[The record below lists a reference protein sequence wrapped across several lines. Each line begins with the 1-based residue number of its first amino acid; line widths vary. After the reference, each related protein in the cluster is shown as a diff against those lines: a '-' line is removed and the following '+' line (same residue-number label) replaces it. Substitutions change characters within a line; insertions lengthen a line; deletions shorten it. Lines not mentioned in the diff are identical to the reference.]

1 MMEQELFHYG
11 TPHQGYTP
19 HSGRYAYGSG
29 DNPFQREGAF
39 LRDYRE
45 LKAAGYSDAQ
55 IADMR
60 GMSISEFRAKRS
72 LDSAEERRYNIAQ
85 AKRLKAKGWS
95 NQKIA
100 DYLGASSE
108 GTVRNWLK
116 EGAKI
121 KTQRT
126 NNIADRLEQE
136 IKEKG
141 CIDVGAGVELELNCS
156 KEKLNAAILQL
167 REKGYETGNLWI
179 DQVTNPKDQQK
190 TTVRYLAMPGTQKS
204 DLKEN
209 LELVKPISSYSPD
222 GGDTF
227 WVAERPSNLDSDR
240 VYIRYAEDGGAD
252 RDGTIELRRGV
263 EDISLGKASYAQVRI
278 AVDGTH
284 YMKGMAHY
292 SDDIPE
298 GYDIVLNSNKK
309 KGSTKDEVYKK
320 LKEDPDNPFGA
331 NIKAQG
337 QNYYAD
343 KNGDYVLDG
352 SLYRKATKKDKDLPR
367 YSLSPINLLKEEGD
381 WDSYS
386 KTLSSQFL
394 SKQKESLIKNQ
405 LNQTFKENKEEH
417 DAIMALNNPAVRK
430 KLLQTFAEQ
439 CDSSATDLKATAL
452 PRQATKVI
460 LPITSIREDEV
471 YAPSYKNGERVVL
484 IRYPHAGTFEIPEL
498 VVNNTNKKG
507 KDIIGKEAVDAIGIH
522 PKVASRLSG
531 ADFDGDTVM
540 VIPVNDKVKVT
551 TSKALQGLVG
561 FEPKEAYGATEK
573 KEVIRTNKK
582 TGEKETVTLYYQYGK
597 EYKPMNEQTKQQQ
610 MGVVSNLITDMTLR
624 GAPPEDLVRA
634 VKHSMVVIDA
644 EKHHLNYKQ
653 SEIDNNIEALKK
665 KYQKHPDGTY
675 GGASTLISKSNATIR
690 VPERK
695 QASYKPDPETGKWLY
710 EDTGRTYTDKKTG
723 KEVPALSKVKAMMY
737 TDDAFTLSSGHKK
750 ETLYAE
756 YANKMK
762 ALANQSRKEALEI
775 KPTPR
780 SKTAT
785 EIYKEEVDSLD
796 GKLKVAKKNAPKE
809 RAAQIIA
816 NQIVRTK
823 LKDYPD
829 IDKDHEKKMRQQEIQ
844 RARAKV
850 GANKKNV
857 MVSIT
862 PKEWEAI
869 QAGAISTTKLTDI
882 LNNTDLDVVR
892 KYATPRDSKSIISDA
907 KRASIQSKLASGR
920 YTIAEIAEAEGVS
933 VSTVSKI
940 NRKQD

>member
-1 MMEQELFHYG
+1 MELMHYG

-19 HSGRYAYGSG
+19 HSGRYKYGSG
-29 DNPFQREGAF
+29 DNPFQREGSF

-45 LKAAGYSDAQ
+45 LKAQGYSDAQ

-72 LDSAEERRYNIAQ
+72 LESAEEHRYNVAQ
-85 AKRLKAKGWS
+85 AKRLKAKGFA

-100 DYLGASSE
+100 DILGASSE

-116 EGAKI
+116 EGDKV

-126 NNIADRLEQE
+126 NNIAKQLEEQ

-167 REKGYETGNLWI
+167 KEKGYETGNIWV
-179 DQVTNPKDQQK
+179 DQVTNPKDNQK

-204 DLKEN
+204 DLKED
-209 LELVKPISSYSPD
+209 LTRIKSISVYSPD

-240 VYIRYAEDGGAD
+240 VFIRYAEDGGAD
-252 RDGTIELRRGV
+252 KDGTIELRRNV
-263 EDISLGKASYAQVRI
+263 KDISLGGASYAQVRI

-292 SDDIPE
+292 ADDIPD

-309 KGSTKDEVYKK
+309 KGSTKDQVFKK

-337 QNYYAD
+337 QNYYED

-352 SLYRKATKKDKDLPR
+352 SIYRKATKKDKDLPR
-367 YSLSPINLLKEEGD
+367 YSLSPVNLLKEEGD
-381 WDSYS
+381 WDTYS

-394 SKQKESLIKNQ
+394 SKQKESLIKTQ

-417 DAIMALNNPAVRK
+417 DSIMALTNPAVRK
-430 KLLQTFAEQ
+430 KLLETFAEQ

-460 LPITSIREDEV
+460 LPITTIKEDEV
-471 YAPSYKNGERVVL
+471 YAPSYRNGERLVL

-498 VVNNTNKKG
+498 VVNNNNKRG
-507 KDIIGKEAVDAIGIH
+507 KDIIGRDASDAIGIH
-522 PKVASRLSG
+522 PKVAQRLSG

-540 VIPVNDKVKVT
+540 AIPVNDKIKVT
-551 TSKALQGLVG
+551 TSKPLKDLVG
-561 FEPKEAYGATEK
+561 FEPKEAYGPTDQ
-573 KEVIRTNKK
+573 KEIIRTNKK
-582 TGEKETVTLYYQYGK
+582 TGEQEKITIYYQYGK
-597 EYKPMNEQTKQQQ
+597 PYKPMNEQTKQQQ
-610 MGVVSNLITDMTLR
+610 MGIVSNLITDMTLR
-624 GAPPEDLVRA
+624 GAPPEDLARA

-653 SEIDNNIEALKK
+653 SEKDNNIDALKR

-690 VPERK
+690 VPERELA
-695 QASYKPDPETGKWLY
+695 QYKPDPETGKWVY
-710 EDTGRTYTDKKTG
+710 KDTGRTYIDKKTG
-723 KEVPALSKVKAMMY
+723 KEVQALSKVKAMMY
-737 TDDAFTLSSGHKK
+737 TDDAYTLSSGHKK

-762 ALANQSRKEALEI
+762 ALANQSRMEAANI
-775 KPTPR
+775 KAVPKSPT
-780 SKTAT
+780 AV
-785 EIYKEEVDSLD
+785 EVYKEEADSL
-796 GKLKVAKKNAPKE
+796 GAKLKIAKKNAPKE
-809 RAAQIIA
+809 RAAQLIA
-816 NQIVRTK
+816 NQVVRTK
-823 LKDYPD
+823 LKEYPD
-829 IDKDHEKKMRQQEIQ
+829 IDKEHEKKMRQQEIQ
-844 RARAKV
+844 RARARV
-850 GANKKNV
+850 GANKKSV
-857 MVSIT
+857 MVEIT

-892 KYATPRDSKSIISDA
+892 KYATPRDARSSITDA
-907 KRASIQSKLASGR
+907 KRRSIEAKLNTGR

-940 NRKQD
+940 NRKDDL